1 MSEAQK
7 CLWFLHQIAP
17 NNTAYNEYNAVKIN
31 SPLDIEAWK
40 ATWQRIVE
48 RHSILR
54 TTYGT
59 DNEGEPVQIVH
70 PTMNVPMQVI
80 DAKGWSEEA
89 MQRGL
94 GGSPHERL
102 HQDTVKAR
110 NFSLCRCSL

>member
-1 MSEAQK
+1 MSEGQK
-7 CLWFLHQIAP
+7 CLWYIHKIAP
-17 NNTAYNEYNAVKIN
+17 DYTAYNEYSAVKIN

-40 ATWQRIVE
+40 ATWQKIVE
-48 RHSILR
+48 RHGILR

-59 DNEGEPVQIVH
+59 DKEGEPVQIVH
-70 PTMNVPMQVI
+70 PTINVTMQVI
-80 DAKGWSEEA
+80 DAKDWSEEA